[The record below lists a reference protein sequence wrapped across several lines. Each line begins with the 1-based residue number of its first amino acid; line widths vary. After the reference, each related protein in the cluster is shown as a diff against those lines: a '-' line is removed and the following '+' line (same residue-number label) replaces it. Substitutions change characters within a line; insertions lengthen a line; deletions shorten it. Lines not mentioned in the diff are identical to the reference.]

1 MFALIK
7 THRRA
12 VQQAK
17 LLRAAGRCTLVVDEM
32 EPRIVFVSVEC
43 DLVDE
48 LPPSKD
54 HNRMMATRYLSP
66 EAVEGFVAAMPA
78 EALFV
83 LRPTRW
89 RTGDLS

>member
-1 MFALIK
+1 
-7 THRRA
+7 
-12 VQQAK
+12 
-17 LLRAAGRCTLVVDEM
+17 M

-43 DLVDE
+43 ELVEE

-54 HNRMMATRYLSP
+54 HNRMMATRYLPS
-66 EAVEGFVAAMPA
+66 EAVEGFVDAMPA
-78 EALFV
+78 EVLFV